1 MQYGI
6 INWVKLVAE
15 KRLKL
20 AELPE
25 TSIVFCPPGLER
37 EVFMRNY
44 LPSARSRTRG
54 FTLAHLLGVIALLGA
69 LSGLAIPLVFP
80 APP

>member
-6 INWVKLVAE
+6 INWIKLVAE
-15 KRLKL
+15 KRLTP

-25 TSIVFCPPGLER
+25 TSIVFCPLGLER
-37 EVFMRNY
+37 EVFMRIN
-44 LPSARSRTRG
+44 LLSAGSRSRG
-54 FTLAHLLGVIALLGA
+54 FTLAHLLCVIALVGV